1 MNNLQVFKNDQ
12 FGEIRTVEIGG
23 EPWFIG
29 KEIADKLGYQNG
41 SRDVNRHVD
50 DEDKRVIPLFDGN
63 QNRDSIIINES
74 GLYSL
79 VLSSKLPTAKQF
91 KRWVTAEV
99 IPSIRKHGAFM
110 TPETIEKVLLN
121 PDTIINLAS
130 QLKSEREKRIALEGK
145 VEEDKPKVIFAD
157 AVSTAKNS
165 ILIGELAKLL
175 KQNGVDMG
183 QNRLFKWLR
192 EHGYLIKREGLDYN
206 MPTQRSMELGLFE
219 IKETAITHADGH
231 ISISKTP
238 KVTGKGQ
245 QYFVNLFLNDQAGE
259 TS

>member
-23 EPWFIG
+23 EPWFVG
-29 KEIADKLGYQNG
+29 KDIAERLGYTNPQKAV
-41 SRDVNRHVD
+41 RDHID
-50 DEDKRVIPLFDGN
+50 EEDKTLNESFTVNGTPIVL
-63 QNRDSIIINES
+63 INES

-91 KRWVTAEV
+91 KRWITSEV
-99 IPSIRKHGAFM
+99 IPSIRKHGAYM
-110 TPETIEKVLLN
+110 TPETIEKMLLN

-145 VEEDKPKVIFAD
+145 VEEDRPKVIFAD

-192 EHGYLIKREGLDYN
+192 EHGFLIKREGLDYN
-206 MPTQRSMELGLFE
+206 MPSQRSMELGLFE

-238 KVTGKGQ
+238 KVTGRGQ
-245 QYFVNLFLNDQAGE
+245 QYFVNLFLNVQTGGAL
-259 TS
+259 

>member
-23 EPWFIG
+23 EPWFVG
-29 KEIADKLGYQNG
+29 KDIADKLGYQNG

-50 DEDKRVIPLFDGN
+50 DDDKRVIPLFDGS

-91 KRWVTAEV
+91 KRWITSDV
-99 IPSIRKHGAFM
+99 IPTIRKHGAYM
-110 TPETIEKVLLN
+110 TPETIENVLLN

-145 VEEDKPKVIFAD
+145 VEEDRPKVIFAD
-157 AVSTAKNS
+157 AVSTSKNS

-175 KQNGVDMG
+175 KQNGVEMG

-192 EHGYLIKREGLDYN
+192 EHGFLIKREGLDYN

-238 KVTGKGQ
+238 KVTGIGQ
-245 QYFVNLFLNDQAGE
+245 QYFVNLFLNVQTGGAL
-259 TS
+259 